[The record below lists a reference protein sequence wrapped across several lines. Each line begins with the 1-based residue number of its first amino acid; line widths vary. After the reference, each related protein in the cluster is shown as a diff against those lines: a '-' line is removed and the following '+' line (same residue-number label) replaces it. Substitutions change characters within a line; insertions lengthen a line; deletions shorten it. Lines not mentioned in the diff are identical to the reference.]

1 MSLRA
6 YKLAEKAVTEIAR
19 GAPGRENIRPNAVR
33 ITKRAIIAGANEAL
47 DAAARAIRMQAK
59 MTSDLAAR
67 QVMEACAR
75 GVEAVKSPIE
85 QEESGPRVA

>member
-6 YKLAEKAVTEIAR
+6 YKLADQAVTDIKR
-19 GAPGRENIRPNAVR
+19 GVAGFENIRPNAVR
-33 ITKRAIIAGANEAL
+33 ITKLAIIHGANEAL

-59 MTSDLAAR
+59 ATTDLAAR
-67 QVMEACAR
+67 AVMEACAR

-85 QEESGPRVA
+85 QEDNHVA

>member
-6 YKLAEKAVTEIAR
+6 YKLADKAITDIAR

-33 ITKRAIIAGANEAL
+33 ITKLAIVAGANEAL

-59 MTSDLAAR
+59 ATTDLAAR
-67 QVMEACAR
+67 QIMEACAR

-85 QEESGPRVA
+85 QQETGPNVA